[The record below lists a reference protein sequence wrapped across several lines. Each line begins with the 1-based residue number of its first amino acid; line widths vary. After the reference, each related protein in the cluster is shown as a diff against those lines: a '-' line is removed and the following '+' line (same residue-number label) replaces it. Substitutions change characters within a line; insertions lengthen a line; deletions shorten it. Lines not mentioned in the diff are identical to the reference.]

1 MSMQHL
7 LADSSALS
15 LPRATVSHR
24 NESKAEISA
33 PRDDSVA
40 LSEHLSLSTLEL
52 IDSVRSYD
60 PLTIIDAWLNQL
72 ISFIFKNAIG
82 DTFTKSDVRIFSS
95 KIMRN
100 CDSAILCPLPRCL
113 SISLILW
120 WSHCV

>member
-60 PLTIIDAWLNQL
+60 PLTIIDAWLYQL
-72 ISFIFKNAIG
+72 ILFIFKYTI
-82 DTFTKSDVRIFSS
+82 
-95 KIMRN
+95 
-100 CDSAILCPLPRCL
+100 
-113 SISLILW
+113 
-120 WSHCV
+120 